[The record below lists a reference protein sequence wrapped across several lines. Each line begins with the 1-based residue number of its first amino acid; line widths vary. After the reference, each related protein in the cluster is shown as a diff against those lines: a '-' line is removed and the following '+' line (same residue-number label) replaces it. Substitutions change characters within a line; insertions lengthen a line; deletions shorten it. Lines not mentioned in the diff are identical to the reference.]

1 MRASTAIATPTPIP
15 APAPEDND
23 ELESLFADAA
33 APVFD
38 ADGFLGVEPAD
49 AGVLELLLSD
59 ELEREDSGVSRA
71 RIGAFLG
78 VK

>member
-1 MRASTAIATPTPIP
+1 MATPTPIP
-15 APAPEDND
+15 APAPGDRD
-23 ELESLFADAA
+23 ESELFLAGVA

-38 ADGFLGVEPAD
+38 AAGFLGVEPAD
-49 AGVLELLLSD
+49 SGELELLL

-71 RIGAFLG
+71 RIGAFTG